1 MKGNRVLLI
10 GYVGQDLATQKLSN
24 NSKRVAIR
32 MATHYSHK
40 NKDGEKCDH
49 TVWHNIVAWDNTAD
63 YAERSFVKG
72 SKIMVDGSIEYRVYP
87 DKAGHTRYITQ
98 IKAHSLMNLDR

>member
-10 GYVGQDLATQKLSN
+10 GYVGNHLSAKTLEAGG
-24 NSKRVAIR
+24 KRVGIR

-40 NKDGEKCDH
+40 NQQGERIDN
-49 TVWHNIVAWDNTAD
+49 TVWHDVVAWDGTAE

-72 SKIMVDGSIEYRVYP
+72 SKIMVDGSIEYRTYS
-87 DKAGHTRYITQ
+87 DKAGHTRYIAQ